1 MDEKRKAFLGCFESS
16 TRRAI
21 VCEFLLNGRRDE
33 GAPASRSEQ
42 RRAHR
47 DDQREDVKGRTSEN
61 AAQRQVTMN
70 AE

>member
-33 GAPASRSEQ
+33 GASASRSEQ

-47 DDQREDVKGRTSEN
+47 DDQREDVEGRTSEN
-61 AAQRQVTMN
+61 AAQ
-70 AE
+70 